1 MYTGFE
7 YTKKFQRT
15 SQEPVTRLINNELNR
30 LENLEKKYSEIEK
43 KLNNIEK
50 KNRNKKI

>member
-15 SQEPVTRLINNELNR
+15 TQEPVTRLINNELNR